1 MHGTRDITRRTLP
14 IFEKDSDGSQDGPLM
29 TETDMVEDLQYPI
42 GQFDKSMIDR
52 ASRDEYLHVIADA
65 PKKLAYA
72 IEGLDETQIETQ
84 YRRGG
89 WTIRQVIHHL
99 GEAHLNGFYRIK
111 MTLTEDSPMIVPYD
125 ASKWA
130 ELGDQTLTIDPSLK
144 IFEGVHSRL
153 SAIFQDLSDS
163 QFERK
168 AINLESGEWTVEG
181 FLALY
186 AWHARHHTAH
196 ITNLRER
203 NGW

>member
-1 MHGTRDITRRTLP
+1 
-14 IFEKDSDGSQDGPLM
+14 
-29 TETDMVEDLQYPI
+29 
-42 GQFDKSMIDR
+42 
-52 ASRDEYLHVIADA
+52 
-65 PKKLAYA
+65 
-72 IEGLDETQIETQ
+72 
-84 YRRGG
+84 
-89 WTIRQVIHHL
+89 
-99 GEAHLNGFYRIK
+99 AHLNGFYRIK

>member
-1 MHGTRDITRRTLP
+1 MI
-14 IFEKDSDGSQDGPLM
+14 
-29 TETDMVEDLQYPI
+29 ETDTIEDIRYPI

-52 ASRDEYLHVIADA
+52 ARRAEYLQVIADA
-65 PKKLAYA
+65 PKKLGDA
-72 IEGLDETQIETQ
+72 IEGLDESQIETQ
-84 YRRGG
+84 YRPGG

-111 MTLTEDSPMIVPYD
+111 MTLTEDSPTIVPYD
-125 ASKWA
+125 AGKWA
-130 ELGDQTLTIDPSLK
+130 ELGDRTLTIDPSLK

-153 SAIFQDLSDS
+153 SAILQDLSDA

-168 AINLESGEWTVEG
+168 AINPASGEWTVEG

-196 ITNLRER
+196 ITNLRQR
-203 NGW
+203 NNW